1 MTFALGAGKLFELD
15 RSGEFEDTIVAK
27 CVDTYVAL
35 SSLFNPPKPA
45 SSVSREPNQLTTS
58 FPTGANGEKSNTAA
72 GLASP
77 TTPFSQSS
85 LPSKSLL
92 SRQDSRTFDPTL
104 PGGGNAGIP
113 GAHPSPLALS
123 RNTQKAL
130 QAVINRLFEACY
142 KAGAYRQVVGI
153 AVEAR
158 NLSVLRE
165 AILRASEDGKA
176 TGKKGTGGMRDK
188 SEELMDYLLDIC
200 MNVVQE
206 RGLRNEILQL
216 ILELLNQIPN
226 PDYFAIAKCVVYL
239 NEYSMAS
246 HMLRHLVEQGNAST
260 RAIAYQLS
268 FDLYDNGTQ
277 EFLSRVMDGLPE
289 AEDKKEDKPQMNGS
303 AHHDR
308 PEPSESDRLLAEV
321 ENRQD
326 GRTAL
331 PVSRTKQRP
340 VSEEERKVYDSVRHI
355 LQGTKSI
362 ELNLEFLYR
371 NNRADRNILNKI
383 RDSLEARNSIFHV
396 ATTVAQA
403 FSNAGTTND
412 SFFRDNLE
420 WLGKAVNWS
429 KFTATAAL
437 GVLHKGNIGQG
448 QKLLEPYLPKESS
461 VAGSTYSQGGALY
474 ALGLIYSNHGTHV
487 LDYLRDQFKRAT
499 DEVVQHGG
507 ALGLGV
513 AAMATGSEDLFEEL
527 KIVLYS
533 DSAVSGEAVG
543 LAMGLI
549 MLGSGNEKAVSE
561 LLQ

>member
-1 MTFALGAGKLFELD
+1 MVFALGADKLFDLD
-15 RSGEFEDTIVAK
+15 YPGEYEDTIVAK

-45 SSVSREPNQLTTS
+45 SSVNREPSQLTTS
-58 FPTGANGEKSNTAA
+58 FPTGANGDKTNTAA
-72 GLASP
+72 GLSSP

-92 SRQDSRTFDPTL
+92 SRQDSSTFDPSL
-104 PGGGNAGIP
+104 PGGGNAGVP
-113 GAHPSPLALS
+113 GAHPSPLALN

-158 NLSVLRE
+158 NLTVLRE
-165 AILRASEDGKA
+165 AILRSSEDGTGVGKKA
-176 TGKKGTGGMRDK
+176 TGGSRDK
-188 SEELMDYLLDIC
+188 SEELMEYLLDIC
-200 MNVVQE
+200 MNIVQE

-216 ILELLNQIPN
+216 ILDLLNQIPN
-226 PDYFAIAKCVVYL
+226 PDYFSIAKCVVYL

-246 HMLRHLVEQGNAST
+246 SMLRHLVEQDSTNA

-277 EFLSRVMDGLPE
+277 EFLSKVMDELPE
-289 AEDKKEDKPQMNGS
+289 SEDKKEEKPQMNGS
-303 AHHDR
+303 AHPDK
-308 PEPSESDRLLAEV
+308 PVPSESDHLLSEV
-321 ENRQD
+321 ESRQE
-326 GRTAL
+326 GTTSL
-331 PVSRTKQRP
+331 PISRTKQRP
-340 VSEEERKVYDSVRHI
+340 VSDEERTIYDSIRHI
-355 LQGTKSI
+355 LRGTKSI

-371 NNRADRNILNKI
+371 NNKADRNILNKI

-448 QKLLEPYLPKESS
+448 QKLLEPYLPKEST

-513 AAMATGSEDLFEEL
+513 AAMATGNEDLFDEL

-549 MLGSGNEKAVSE
+549 MLGSGSEKAVSE